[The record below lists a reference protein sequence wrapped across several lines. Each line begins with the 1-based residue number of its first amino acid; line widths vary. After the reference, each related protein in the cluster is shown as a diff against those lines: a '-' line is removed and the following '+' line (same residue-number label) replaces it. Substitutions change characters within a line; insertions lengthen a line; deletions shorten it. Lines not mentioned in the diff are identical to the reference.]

1 MTTANDEQPLDA
13 ELRGRYASL
22 QRSTDGPHPT
32 EDDWV
37 RLAEGSLDE
46 TSRVRLADHVTACAR
61 CAEVFRAVDHVRQ
74 GARALG
80 VETPSQATGR
90 FGGVSRGWYGLAL
103 AATLVLAVAG
113 AVRWSGRGA
122 VPATPD
128 PVGVPAPATD
138 WSAPVTP
145 ASAPPRAWAA
155 LLTAPAITLPAS
167 LAIEMRGA
175 PTNAGGFMSAFGAAI
190 GPYREGRYAQAAA
203 ALDGVVRR
211 HPDIAE
217 GWFYLGASRLL
228 AGDAAGA
235 VAPLER
241 ARQSTVLAAEARWL
255 GAVALERAG
264 RGPDADAAL
273 IAMCASDAD
282 NRARACAAAPVTP

>member
-37 RLAEGSLDE
+37 RLAEGTLDE

-122 VPATPD
+122 VEEPES
-128 PVGVPAPATD
+128 V
-138 WSAPVTP
+138 
-145 ASAPPRAWAA
+145 
-155 LLTAPAITLPAS
+155 
-167 LAIEMRGA
+167 IE
-175 PTNAGGFMSAFGAAI
+175 GGTVAQRLSSRDERLG
-190 GPYREGRYAQAAA
+190 GLGCLGEG
-203 ALDGVVRR
+203 
-211 HPDIAE
+211 
-217 GWFYLGASRLL
+217 
-228 AGDAAGA
+228 
-235 VAPLER
+235 
-241 ARQSTVLAAEARWL
+241 
-255 GAVALERAG
+255 G
-264 RGPDADAAL
+264 RGRHHDQPRGRDEPAGPP
-273 IAMCASDAD
+273 
-282 NRARACAAAPVTP
+282 AAPRP